1 MKVRIE
7 FFFCFIKCIISEA
20 DFHHPIDFK
29 LRISPFGKFA
39 NGVKGFLSGYSG
51 SIFNVS
57 KQCNIC
63 RMLDQSPALTHMK
76 MVPMELIARSRR
88 YGWIKLA

>member
-1 MKVRIE
+1 MK
-7 FFFCFIKCIISEA
+7 A

-29 LRISPFGKFA
+29 LRISPVGKFA
-39 NGVKGFLSGYSG
+39 NGVKGFLSVDSG

-63 RMLDQSPALTHMK
+63 RMLDQSAALTHMK
-76 MVPMELIARSRR
+76 MVPMEHIERSRR